1 MVRTSIFVLL
11 SVFCFVAQAA
21 TDIISQQALLRN
33 QMSARAHVTVDV
45 RSPNEFEAGHLKGA
59 INIPFDQI
67 SQHQSL
73 LDTLKPQTLVVYC
86 RSGRR
91 AAIFEQVLAEQGFS
105 LLHLSGDFR
114 DWQAAELPV
123 IMSGTTK
130 TEQ

>member
-1 MVRTSIFVLL
+1 MIRISIFAVL
-11 SVFCFVAQAA
+11 SVFCLVAQAA

-33 QMSARAHVTVDV
+33 QMSARPHVIVDV
-45 RSPNEFEAGHLKGA
+45 RSAAEFEAGHLKGA

-73 LDTLKPQTLVVYC
+73 LDTLKPDTLVVYC

-91 AAIFEQVLAEQGFS
+91 AAIFEQALAEQGFS

-114 DWQAAELPV
+114 DWQAAQLPV
-123 IMSGTTK
+123 ITPDPVK